1 MEFNEYQQ
9 SVLQF
14 RSATADEMYAVIGL
28 SGEVG
33 ELHSLI
39 AKGIRDG
46 VKDEEEFDA
55 NIKKELGD
63 ILWFIAAI
71 ADDLGIDLDD
81 IAEMNYQKLKDRFN
95 RGVIG
100 GSGDIR

>member
-9 SVLQF
+9 KVLQF
-14 RSATADEMYAVIGL
+14 RSVTADEMYAVIGL

-46 VKDEEEFDA
+46 VKNEEEFDA

-71 ADDLGIDLDD
+71 ADDLEVDLDD

-100 GSGDIR
+100 GSGDVR